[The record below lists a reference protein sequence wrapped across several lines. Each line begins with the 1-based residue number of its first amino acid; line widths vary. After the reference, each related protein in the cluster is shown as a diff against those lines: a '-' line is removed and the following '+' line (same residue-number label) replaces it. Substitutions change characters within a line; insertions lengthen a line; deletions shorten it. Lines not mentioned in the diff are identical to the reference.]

1 LQPTDKIRIVGSGK
15 LAESLLILFGEKRYF
30 DIILLGR
37 NAEKVEQLRSKFG
50 LSAQDDIS
58 LKTPIL
64 LCVPDAQIENVAQ
77 QWQDQASM
85 FVHFSGATSIDVLP
99 KTSGG
104 NAVCWPA
111 QSFGDPASVVWKNV
125 PLFIESDGEKGAQF
139 LESFLKITEAQA
151 FVLSS
156 ADRQKMHMTAVFM
169 NNFVNHLAW
178 TAREYCLKNNLPFE
192 ALLPMMEKTVAMVK
206 YPGPDVAQ
214 TGPARRNDQHTM
226 QLHKDL
232 IGDQPEMIEIYE
244 LLSKQII
251 QRYI

>member
-1 LQPTDKIRIVGSGK
+1 MLFNQHSEHEV
-15 LAESLLILFGEKRYF
+15 ILV
-30 DIILLGR
+30 GR
-37 NAEKVEQLRSKFG
+37 NAERISELQSKFG
-50 LSAQDDIS
+50 LSANDDPS
-58 LKTPIL
+58 LITPIL
-64 LCVPDAQIENVAQ
+64 LCVPDAHIGNVAQ
-77 QWQDQASM
+77 TWIDQASL

-139 LESFLKITEAQA
+139 LESFLKITEAQSFA
-151 FVLSS
+151 LSS

-192 ALLPMMEKTVAMVK
+192 ALLPMMEKTVSMVK

>member
-37 NAEKVEQLRSKFG
+37 NAEKVEKLRSKFG
-50 LSAQDDIS
+50 LSAQDDVS

-64 LCVPDAQIENVAQ
+64 LCVPDDQIGSVAQ
-77 QWQDQASM
+77 TYIQQASL

-99 KTSGG
+99 KLSDG

-111 QSFGDPASVVWKNV
+111 QSFGDPTSVVWKNV

-139 LESFLKITEAQA
+139 LETFLKITEAQSFA
-151 FVLSS
+151 LSS

-206 YPGPDVAQ
+206 YAGPDVAQ